1 MAIGLSLGRRQLEHN
16 VQNWHRKLNIY
27 QETLSRTTE
36 ERQKVLKGQ
45 RSIVYTIDLETKS
58 TLERTRQQ
66 APMKQAQ
73 SNDPKEEEGDS
84 SGQEAY
90 SNGTMNVSLPERE
103 KGLEQAEFEALLE
116 KERMGGGEGEK
127 IW

>member
-1 MAIGLSLGRRQLEHN
+1 MLTNS
-16 VQNWHRKLNIY
+16 RKLPIY

-36 ERQKVLKGQ
+36 ERQKVLQGQ

-73 SNDPKEEEGDS
+73 SNDPKEEEGHL
-84 SGQEAY
+84 SGQGTS
-90 SNGTMNVSLPERE
+90 SNGTMNISLSERE
-103 KGLEQAEFEALLE
+103 KGLEQADFEALLE
-116 KERMGGGEGEK
+116 KERMGGEGEK